1 LREAHPRAAGPFVEC
16 RGNRAGMVLVK
27 KSGLIMK
34 LRGMIRK
41 LLSFFLRANR
51 FCFIVCRNLFFFFPF
66 DRRWSFL

>member
-1 LREAHPRAAGPFVEC
+1 
-16 RGNRAGMVLVK
+16 MVLVK
-27 KSGLIMK
+27 ESGLIMK

-51 FCFIVCRNLFFFFPF
+51 FCFIVRRHLFFFFPF